1 MRQASIGRLSASL
14 LGKSHISLS
23 SRRVAHCL
31 PIGIFPRVG
40 LFGDSPRFIGNTS
53 IISYSTTTTKFAYN
67 AIFEDA
73 EPIISQEEAEKMLAT
88 WAATYHQP
96 INIIVAAI
104 LQDKTY
110 RTYINAQAL
119 DFVNW
124 ENFVNAKRRALIAN
138 PVSVL
143 GSHDEVAR
151 FKELLDEA
159 FHEVDFTKIQSMNKT
174 SSSFLY
180 CKQMV
185 FDLFLKQGEVY
196 LKEVIDT
203 NKVLAMTS
211 DLRIPHEWF
220 PHARIMKRK
229 IFYHGGPTNSG
240 KVCNQPFLYVHL
252 FSSNCTNFL

>member
-1 MRQASIGRLSASL
+1 MRRQVSIGRISALRLESRQNVSSYRTW
-14 LGKSHISLS
+14 LG
-23 SRRVAHCL
+23 R
-31 PIGIFPRVG
+31 GG
-40 LFGDSPRFIGNTS
+40 LTTSIPLIPTMMKIAGAARFISSSSAAQYSHTS
-53 IISYSTTTTKFAYN
+53 KMQAYN
-67 AIFEDA
+67 TMFEDN

-88 WAATYHQP
+88 WSASYHLP
-96 INIIVAAI
+96 ISTVIGAI

-110 RTYINAQAL
+110 KTYINAQAL

-124 ENFVNAKRRALIAN
+124 ENFVKSRRRALVLD

-143 GSHDEVAR
+143 GSYDEVAR

-159 FHEVDFTKIQSMNKT
+159 FFEVDMTKVQSMNKT

-180 CKQMV
+180 CKQML
-185 FDLFLKQGEVY
+185 FDLLLKKAETQ

-203 NKVLAMTS
+203 NRVLAMTS
-211 DLRIPHEWF
+211 DLRIPHEWY

-240 KVCNQPFLYVHL
+240 KVSY
-252 FSSNCTNFL
+252 